1 MYTTI
6 EEKTNAITTALFDG
20 KVIRIF
26 YDNITSVHIYE
37 TTKST
42 TAIGCV
48 ELDIRNDSALNEM
61 IKSLRDLLGIGV
73 CSNATHIAPHL
84 RLRILDIDVAN
95 MQTISNVIRR
105 YIKQTV
111 IYDQPQEKPKE
122 PEKKPKEPETPKT
135 TTTIKEKGT
144 HKMKDFSLTNLKD
157 AVINKVTNLDKKTI
171 SILAIIALILLIVC
185 RYNDLKDIAKG
196 IKDKITKSKN
206 FKAMKEDAN
215 AALDSLKKIIG
226 IKKGANNE
234 S

>member
-6 EEKTNAITTALFDG
+6 EEKTNAITTALFEG

-26 YDNITSVHIYE
+26 YDDIRLIHIYE
-37 TTKST
+37 NTKST
-42 TAIGCV
+42 TAIGFV
-48 ELDIRNDSALNEM
+48 ELDICNDSALNEM
-61 IKSLRDLLGIGV
+61 VESLRDLFGVGV
-73 CSNATHIAPHL
+73 CSNAAFIAPHL
-84 RLRILDIDVAN
+84 RLRILDASVTAN
-95 MQTISNVIRR
+95 MQVISSAIRH
-105 YIKQTV
+105 YIRQTV
-111 IYDQPQEKPKE
+111 ICE
-122 PEKKPKEPETPKT
+122 EPETPKPS
-135 TTTIKEKGT
+135 TTIKKKGT

-226 IKKGANNE
+226 IKKGADNE

>member
-6 EEKTNAITTALFDG
+6 EEKTNAITTALFEG
-20 KVIRIF
+20 KIIRIF
-26 YDNITSVHIYE
+26 YDNILLINIYD

-48 ELDIRNDSALNEM
+48 ELDICNKSALDEM
-61 IKSLRDLLGIGV
+61 TKDLSKLFGIGV
-73 CSNATHIAPHL
+73 CSSATHIAPHL
-84 RLRILDIDVAN
+84 RLRILDMDVAN
-95 MQTISNVIRR
+95 MQIISNVIRH

-122 PEKKPKEPETPKT
+122 PETPKP

>member
-6 EEKTNAITTALFDG
+6 EEKTNAITTALFEG

-26 YDNITSVHIYE
+26 YDDITSIHIYD

-42 TAIGCV
+42 TAIGRV
-48 ELDIRNDSALNEM
+48 ELDIHNDSALNEM
-61 IKSLRDLLGIGV
+61 IKSLRDLFGIGV
-73 CSNATHIAPHL
+73 CSNATHIMPHL

-95 MQTISNVIRR
+95 MQTISSVIHR

-111 IYDQPQEKPKE
+111 IYDQPG
-122 PEKKPKEPETPKT
+122 KKPKEPETPKPR
-135 TTTIKEKGT
+135 TTIEKKGT

>member
-6 EEKTNAITTALFDG
+6 EEKTNAITTAVFDG

-26 YDNITSVHIYE
+26 YDDITLVHIYNH
-37 TTKST
+37 TKST
-42 TAIGCV
+42 TAIGRV
-48 ELDIRNDSALNEM
+48 ELDICNKSALDNM
-61 IKSLRDLLGIGV
+61 AKDLSNLFGIGV
-73 CSNATHIAPHL
+73 CSSATHIAPHL
-84 RLRILDIDVAN
+84 RLRILDMEAAD
-95 MQTISNVIRR
+95 MQAISNVIRR
-105 YIKQTV
+105 YIQQTV

-122 PEKKPKEPETPKT
+122 PEKKPKEPETPKPR
-135 TTTIKEKGT
+135 TTIEKKGT

-226 IKKGANNE
+226 IKKGADNE